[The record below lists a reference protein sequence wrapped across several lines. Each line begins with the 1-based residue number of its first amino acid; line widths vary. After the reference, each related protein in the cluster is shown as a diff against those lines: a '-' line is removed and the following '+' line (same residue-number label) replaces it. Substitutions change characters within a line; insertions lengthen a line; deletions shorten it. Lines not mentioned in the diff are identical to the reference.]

1 MKPRSIEE
9 QNRAMSEAYWTLW
22 NPEEQ
27 ARIDRDIEA
36 HRKAD
41 GVFRVAGIPEGADVR
56 VEQTSHAFIFGA
68 HIFNFDQ
75 LGSDECNAKYKE
87 LYGTL
92 FNSATIAFY
101 WRCFEAEE
109 GKPRFAAKFEDT
121 AEYWN
126 KVAEPKKEPHWR
138 RPATDPVVA
147 FCKSKGIR
155 LHGHPLTWG
164 NYHWHYPDW
173 VLDKLPA
180 AVRAKLV
187 ADPNH
192 CVNPVRNLFDPFSP
206 AEIEAMLPEFVD
218 EFNLLMAKRILE
230 IARHYKGTL
239 DSWDVVNESAVDFE
253 QGRMI
258 PGDGICKSTYGLMP
272 GDYTYRSFQIA
283 DGIFPKSVKLNI
295 NDYHLE
301 DSYREQTLDLRKRGC
316 KIDIMGAQM
325 HLFNPQTCLDI
336 ADGKSSV
343 QSPETVRTT
352 MERISRAGLPIHL
365 SEITITAPPC
375 EGSPGRGED
384 IQAVIA
390 RNLYRLW
397 FSLSPMMGITWW
409 NVVDDCGAPGEP
421 SVSGLFKR
429 NMEPKQ
435 SFFALNDLIR
445 NEWMTRADVRAGGG
459 GEVAFRGFRGGY
471 KLTWKDAEGKERTA
485 AVTLG

>member
-1 MKPRSIEE
+1 MKARSIEE
-9 QNRAMSEAYWTLW
+9 QNKAMSEAYWKLW

-36 HRKAD
+36 NRKAD

-56 VEQTSHAFIFGA
+56 VEQISHSFVFGA

-75 LGSDECNAKYKE
+75 LGSDECNMKYKE

-101 WRCFEAEE
+101 WRCFEPEE

-121 AEYWN
+121 AVYWN

-155 LHGHPLTWG
+155 LHGHTLTWG
-164 NYHWHYPDW
+164 NYKWQYPDW

-180 AVRAKLV
+180 ALHAKFITAQNHSESPTRA
-187 ADPNH
+187 
-192 CVNPVRNLFDPFSP
+192 LFEQFTP

-218 EFNLLMAKRILE
+218 ELNLLMAKRILE
-230 IARHYKGTL
+230 IARHYKGML
-239 DSWDVVNESAVDFE
+239 DSWDIVNESASDFE
-253 QGRMI
+253 KGLMI
-258 PGDGICKSTYGLMP
+258 PGDGVCKSWYGLMP
-272 GDYTYRSFQIA
+272 GDYTYRSFKIA
-283 DGIFPKSVKLNI
+283 DSIFPKGVKLNI
-295 NDYHLE
+295 NDYNLKE
-301 DSYREQTLDLRKRGC
+301 CYRDQTLNLLKRGC

-325 HLFNPQTCLDI
+325 HLFDPQSCLDI
-336 ADGKSSV
+336 ADGKSEV
-343 QSPETVRTT
+343 QSPESVRTT
-352 MERISRAGLPIHL
+352 MERISQAGLPIHL

-375 EGSPGRGED
+375 GERGED
-384 IQAVIA
+384 IQAVIS

-421 SVSGLFKR
+421 AVSGLFKR

-435 SFFALNDLIR
+435 SYHALDGLIR
-445 NEWMTRADVRAGGG
+445 SEWMTRTSVRAGRG
-459 GEVAFRGFRGGY
+459 GEVAFRGFRGSY
-471 KLTWKDAEGKERTA
+471 KLSWEDAAGKVCA
-485 AVTLG
+485 ATVTLG